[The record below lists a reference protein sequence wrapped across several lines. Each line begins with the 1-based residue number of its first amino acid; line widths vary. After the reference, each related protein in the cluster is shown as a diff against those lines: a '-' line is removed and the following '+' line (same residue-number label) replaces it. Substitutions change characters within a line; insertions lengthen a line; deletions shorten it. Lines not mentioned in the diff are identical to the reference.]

1 MTTIN
6 TMNAITQTS
15 NLIVQAN
22 TDASG
27 VTSGMLIGALVIAVV
42 LTGVVIGF
50 THWFMNR

>member
-27 VTSGMLIGALVIAVV
+27 MTTGMLIGALVAAVV

-50 THWFMNR
+50 AHWMLNR

>member
-27 VTSGMLIGALVIAVV
+27 VTAGMLIGALVAAVV
-42 LTGVVIGF
+42 LTGVMIGF
-50 THWFMNR
+50 AHWMLNR